1 MGEQAVAL
9 EVFEPEA
16 TEAEGATE
24 DTEAPLVIVTA
35 NDRLKAALLIL
46 ESLEANEIVGEVASV
61 DVTSLFNME
70 LWYGSRYQ
78 VKLGDTS
85 QMDKKISQMKQ
96 SVAQL
101 NDYQSGILD
110 VSYTTWP
117 DGPFYTPLA

>member
-1 MGEQAVAL
+1 M
-9 EVFEPEA
+9 
-16 TEAEGATE
+16 
-24 DTEAPLVIVTA
+24 
-35 NDRLKAALLIL
+35 
-46 ESLEANEIVGEVASV
+46 

-101 NDYQSGILD
+101 NEYQSGILD
-110 VSYTTWP
+110 VSYITWP